1 MFFVGEYRVTF
12 SGQGRIIIPKKIREA
27 LGEGKTFTLTKGFD
41 SCLSGLRNKD
51 WEKAANELI
60 SQSSLEMQK
69 SETKRH
75 LFSSAAIIE
84 IDNQGRFVIPKILLD
99 YAGLSNKAAI
109 IGVGDHFEIWEPN
122 KWDEYL
128 KQIHPQGGQARKM

>member
-27 LGEGKTFTLTKGFD
+27 LGSGKTFTLTKGFD
-41 SCLSGLRNKD
+41 SCLSGFRNAD

-75 LFSSAAIIE
+75 LFSSAAIVE
-84 IDNQGRFVIPKILLD
+84 IDNQGRFVIPKNLLD

-109 IGVGDHFEIWEPN
+109 IGVGDHF
-122 KWDEYL
+122 
-128 KQIHPQGGQARKM
+128 